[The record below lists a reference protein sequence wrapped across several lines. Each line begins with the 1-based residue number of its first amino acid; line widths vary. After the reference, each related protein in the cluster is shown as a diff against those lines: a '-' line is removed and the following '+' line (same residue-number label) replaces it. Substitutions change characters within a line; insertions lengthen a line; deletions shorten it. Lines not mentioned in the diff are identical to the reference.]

1 MLQMIGRS
9 AHSAFRLAKLLN
21 VIQGKSDDI
30 ASLRSEYR
38 YFIEVT
44 DDHKLTTEEQK
55 VLSSLLEAKVRQ
67 SASEEGTVFFLVTP
81 RPGTIS
87 PWSSKATDIVL
98 NLSLIH
104 I

>member
-44 DDHKLTTEEQK
+44 DDHKLTTEEQE
-55 VLSSLLEAKVRQ
+55 VLSSLLEGKVRQ
-67 SASEEGTVFFLVTP
+67 SGSEEGTVFFLVTP
-81 RPGTIS
+81 R
-87 PWSSKATDIVL
+87 
-98 NLSLIH
+98 
-104 I
+104 